1 MFPSVRYLSFVCCG
15 LGWGFVASAFG
26 RFCDTGAT
34 RAGQKGVRVC
44 SQKRPSA
51 LQSRTARRGPAGS
64 DVPKPLA
71 TGETVDARCL
81 PSTWTCS
88 SAFGMPS
95 MKLFIS
101 LIVEIPLRSSGP
113 SLAQYSVPVATSHVP
128 VRGVRPSNGR
138 APVTPPLLARDP
150 AISVVLVARAH
161 VEYFGRRAAV
171 AMPGRLRCRLDRRN
185 ARKMTHASEIQPPEP
200 ARMSS
205 VRAA

>member
-1 MFPSVRYLSFVCCG
+1 MHVSLASSPVRPLDFELLELWHLVIRTIACPFAPAFPL
-15 LGWGFVASAFG
+15 
-26 RFCDTGAT
+26 
-34 RAGQKGVRVC
+34 
-44 SQKRPSA
+44 
-51 LQSRTARRGPAGS
+51 PAGS

-138 APVTPPLLARDP
+138 APVTPPVLARDP